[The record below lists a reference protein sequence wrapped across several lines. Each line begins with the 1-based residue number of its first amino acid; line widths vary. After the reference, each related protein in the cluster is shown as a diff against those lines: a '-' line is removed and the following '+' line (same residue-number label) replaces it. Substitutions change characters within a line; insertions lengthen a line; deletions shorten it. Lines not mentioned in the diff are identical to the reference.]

1 MIGFLFAIIILTGQ
15 SNMVLSA
22 DAIAARMPG
31 YTVVDCSVGG
41 SSVTRWQR
49 GDLIYD
55 RCVAAVRA
63 EIVRGGVVVGIMHFQ
78 GERDTYSTV
87 AFRWKTLTLRFFRDI
102 RRDIGAPAIPI
113 VYAQIGKK
121 PTDKPRPYWY
131 RIQRSATEL
140 QIGHPNLYMITTSDL
155 EPHCPSGGVHWCPE
169 VYPKIAGR
177 FVTMFYREAS
187 LPWMRDLLL
196 GIAPDVR

>member
-1 MIGFLFAIIILTGQ
+1 MNMIILNMYLVIVLTGQ

-22 DAIAARMPG
+22 DSISALMPD
-31 YTVVDCSVGG
+31 YVVVDCSRSG
-41 SSVTRWQR
+41 SSIMEWQA
-49 GDLIYD
+49 GKPLYES
-55 RCVAAVRA
+55 CVSKVRSQI
-63 EIVRGGVVVGIMHFQ
+63 ERGGEVVGIMHFQ

-140 QIGHPNLYMITTSDL
+140 QIGHPNLYMIITNDL
-155 EPHCPSGGVHWCPE
+155 EPHCPRGGVHWCPE
-169 VYPKIAGR
+169 VYPIIAGR
-177 FVTMFYREAS
+177 FVEMFQSVPLALR
-187 LPWMRDLLL
+187 
-196 GIAPDVR
+196 